1 MDVRGAPVHVGVSEE
16 DLQLGLCPLLAA
28 GLAALAP
35 GLGEE
40 EAGEGLP
47 GGEAHHHALAAARQA
62 HCSAQRSVPI
72 TARQITI
79 TEKALT
85 RTVKVPTRTFS

>member
-1 MDVRGAPVHVGVSEE
+1 MDVRGAPVHVCVSEE

-40 EAGEGLP
+40 EAGEGVP

-62 HCSAQRSVPI
+62 HCSAQGSVLLL
-72 TARQITI
+72 
-79 TEKALT
+79 ELLE
-85 RTVKVPTRTFS
+85 RTFEKFHSARRRA